1 VDASALRAPAPLNG
15 ALAIGRPAL
24 LAFDEALA
32 RERRCIDLA
41 AAMKLRNSTSKSLG
55 AHIFEATF
63 GALRDPL
70 AIILLPL
77 ILIAL
82 PYTIWEGVRFYR
94 NEQKELRKIRDAAP
108 GHSTPFGS
116 IAALWSKFGLS
127 ARGEADDDQVLTCLM
142 AWFAVLYDGDQAL
155 GESEIRH
162 RIAEAEQRQGEIIN
176 RVYAQGG
183 RITMESAR
191 SSAIRQLLA
200 DAPEYWSD
208 G

>member
-1 VDASALRAPAPLNG
+1 VLRTPAPLIG
-15 ALAIGRPAL
+15 ALAIGRSAL
-24 LAFDEALA
+24 LAFEEALA
-32 RERRCIDLA
+32 RERRCIGLA

-55 AHIFEATF
+55 THIFEATF

-70 AIILLPL
+70 AIILLRL

-82 PYTIWEGVRFYR
+82 PYTIWEGAKFFR
-94 NEQKELRKIRDAAP
+94 NEQKELRKIRDAALH
-108 GHSTPFGS
+108 HSTPFGS
-116 IAALWSKFGLS
+116 IAALWSTYGLS
-127 ARGEADDDQVLTCLM
+127 ARGEADDDQVQTCLM
-142 AWFAVLYDGDQAL
+142 AWFAVLYDGDKAL
-155 GESEIRH
+155 GEKEVRR
-162 RIAEAEQRQGEIIN
+162 RIAEAEQRQSEIIN

-200 DAPEYWSD
+200 EAPEYWSD